1 MSNDIVAALKGLSLH
16 GMASAW
22 PEVLGTARIKTLDHE
37 TVLHQLLKAEAAQR
51 EVRSMAYQMRV
62 ARFQSHR
69 DLTLPPKTVV
79 LKPCS
84 KYVQGVM
91 KCQTNRFEGS
101 TRRNTSWR
109 LFAKSILGSQ

>member
-51 EVRSMAYQMRV
+51 GFHAGTAENSVTPNPAQPEARPGRSSCRRSGTCS
-62 ARFQSHR
+62 ARSAGCAAR
-69 DLTLPPKTVV
+69 PPA
-79 LKPCS
+79 
-84 KYVQGVM
+84 
-91 KCQTNRFEGS
+91 
-101 TRRNTSWR
+101 TS
-109 LFAKSILGSQ
+109 G